1 MKDKKK
7 IVIGLGLLAVLTFA
21 VYSFSVNGS
30 YKTMDDD
37 YSIVHN
43 EKIRSFKNLPAVMTS
58 AFFGD
63 ESYYRPLVTVSFMK
77 EYFFFKLNPVP
88 YYINN
93 IIIHVLNAFLVFG
106 IVLALT
112 GRRRISMGT
121 AFLFALHPIQWEAV
135 SNIPGR
141 SILLC
146 AFYGLGALY
155 CFILGDGPVGSPEGS
170 QSGRKKYFAYFSILL
185 YALAL
190 LCKESAGIIPLVI
203 ISYMFFIK
211 YRGKFNIHKYI
222 YTMLPYALVT
232 GLYLWLRS
240 ILGITKTFPWRTL
253 SETLLGFITF
263 LQSVIID
270 FGLLLFPVDL
280 YFDRSQPVLTSFLSP
295 GAVSTVIFFA
305 VLIYLILIKRK
316 QIDGLTAFC
325 ISWFFI
331 ELLPV
336 SQVITT
342 VGVQPGYISTAEH
355 FLYIPSISFF
365 ILLSVAFSH
374 YKKLAIEKRD
384 VSPQIIKFGLGG
396 VFIFL
401 ILMTIQYNIYS
412 SNETAMFERTLKMN
426 PTNNRIRTS
435 LALSY
440 AKKRRYNLAE
450 EHFRKA
456 VFEEPFNAQARIG
469 LAKALCDQG
478 KLWEGLREYEL
489 VSDPGGLK
497 ELLDENIKSTLLFM
511 ISHYDRMLR
520 DKPDNPR
527 AYHSLGVLYSKL
539 GEPKRAIEFYEKA
552 LTYDPNLKESI
563 FNLGSTY
570 QMLGDREKA
579 ITFFERVLSLKSGP
593 DELDRLATSHLGNMA
608 RRVPERGRVPKP

>member
-1 MKDKKK
+1 MKDQKK
-7 IVIGLGLLAVLTFA
+7 IVIGLGLLAILTFA
-21 VYSFSVNGS
+21 AYSFAVNGS

-37 YSIVHN
+37 YSIVRN

-88 YYINN
+88 YYVDN
-93 IIIHVLNAFLVFG
+93 IIIHIFNAFLVFG
-106 IVLALT
+106 ITLALT
-112 GRRRISMGT
+112 GRRRVAMGT

-146 AFYGLGALY
+146 AFYGLSTFY
-155 CFILGDGPVGSPEGS
+155 CFILGEG
-170 QSGRKKYFAYFSILL
+170 QSGRRKYFSYLSILCF
-185 YALAL
+185 AFAL
-190 LCKESAGIIPLVI
+190 LSKESAGIIPLVI
-203 ISYMFFIK
+203 VSYIYFIK
-211 YRGKFNIHKYI
+211 SKGKLNINKLI
-222 YTMLPYALVT
+222 YTMFPYALVT
-232 GLYLWLRS
+232 GLYLFLRS
-240 ILGITKTFPWRTL
+240 ILGITKTFPWRSLNDTI
-253 SETLLGFITF
+253 LGFITF
-263 LQSVIID
+263 LQSLIID

-280 YFDRSQPVLTSFLSP
+280 YFDRSQPILTSYFSA

-305 VLIYLILIKRK
+305 VMLSLLWMKRH
-316 QIDGLTAFC
+316 QISGLTAFC

-331 ELLPV
+331 EMLPV
-336 SQVITT
+336 SQLITT

-355 FLYIPSISFF
+355 FLYISSVSFF
-365 ILLSVAFSH
+365 ILAALAFSH
-374 YKKLAIEKRD
+374 YQKVSIEQRNVSKLVFRF
-384 VSPQIIKFGLGG
+384 VMGG
-396 VFIFL
+396 FFMFL

-412 SNETAMFERTLKMN
+412 SNETAMFERTLQLN

-440 AKKRRYNLAE
+440 AKKRRYDLAE
-450 EHFRKA
+450 VHFRKA
-456 VFEEPFNAQARIG
+456 VFNEPFNARARIG
-469 LAKALCDQG
+469 LAKSLFDQG
-478 KLWEGLREYEL
+478 KFWEALREYEL

-497 ELLDENIKSTLLFM
+497 QLLDDNIKSTLLYI
-511 ISHYDRMLR
+511 ISHYERMLR

-539 GEPKRAIEFYEKA
+539 GEPKKAVEFYEKA

-563 FNLGSTY
+563 FNLASTY
-570 QMLGDREKA
+570 EMLGDREKA
-579 ITFFERVLSLKSGP
+579 ITYYQRVLSLKAGP
-593 DELDRLATSHLGNMA
+593 DELDRIATTHLGNMA
-608 RRVPERGRVPKP
+608 RGAPVGEQAPQP